1 MVIIMEH
8 LFVVLVI
15 IVIVTAQELLHRAER
30 RDLVNRIM
38 SRDVSEYKAYTEKY
52 GKKKQKRESAAARAY
67 RLNRGEGV

>member
-38 SRDVSEYKAYTEKY
+38 SRDVSEYKAYTEK
-52 GKKKQKRESAAARAY
+52 
-67 RLNRGEGV
+67 